1 MIVSLFLSMM
11 AFTNTAF
18 PGWFMKAS
26 RSVDDGIAVSGLL
39 DGGVL
44 KGSDEVCSK

>member
-26 RSVDDGIAVSGLL
+26 MSVGDGIAFSGLK

-44 KGSDEVCSK
+44 KGSDDACSK

>member
-1 MIVSLFLSMM
+1 MIVSLFLSIM

-26 RSVDDGIAVSGLL
+26 MSVGDGIEFSRLK
-39 DGGVL
+39 DG
-44 KGSDEVCSK
+44 

>member
-11 AFTNTAF
+11 VFTNTTL

-26 RSVDDGIAVSGLL
+26 RSVGDGIAFSRLY

-44 KGSDEVCSK
+44 KGSDDVCSK